1 MSKLEK
7 RLSSEFYFIVLLP
20 LFYDI
25 ETMMSKLEKKLSS
38 EFHFTVPLLYDI
50 ETTMSKLEKR
60 LSSDFWFPFHS
71 SAFTSQWYRNQGD
84 EQAWEETVLKSS
96 ASQSHLTSLS
106 LSPSMAR
113 KMWWAG
119 CRRVH
124 GSTFKTLSI
133 SLWVPL
139 HRYTWT
145 LAEAGNHDEQSLRRA
160 VSKFHFTGTPEVLS
174 PKTALAKCHRTV
186 HSSTLK
192 QSSHHSTFCTM
203 WMKQGNAE
211 SYSGVKFGVSL

>member
-1 MSKLEK
+1 MISKLEK

-96 ASQSHLTSLS
+96 TSQSHLTSLS
-106 LSPSMAR
+106 LSLYGKENVMSRLQKSSRIHFQNTFNFIVSSTSQIHLNSCWGWKP
-113 KMWWAG
+113 WWA
-119 CRRVH
+119 
-124 GSTFKTLSI
+124 K
-133 SLWVPL
+133 
-139 HRYTWT
+139 
-145 LAEAGNHDEQSLRRA
+145 
-160 VSKFHFTGTPEVLS
+160 PE
-174 PKTALAKCHRTV
+174 
-186 HSSTLK
+186 
-192 QSSHHSTFCTM
+192 
-203 WMKQGNAE
+203 E
-211 SYSGVKFGVSL
+211 SC